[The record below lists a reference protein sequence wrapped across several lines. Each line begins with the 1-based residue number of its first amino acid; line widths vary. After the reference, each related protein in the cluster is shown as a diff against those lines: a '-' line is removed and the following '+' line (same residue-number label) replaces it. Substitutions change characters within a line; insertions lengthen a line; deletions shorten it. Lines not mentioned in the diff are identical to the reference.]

1 MGRSLLARRDAVA
14 LNNVVDQKSGMDW
27 YTAGKILEKQRQL
40 DVATSKIESIPFF
53 DNLFPANL
61 VSLMNNDPNIQAGF
75 PSNWT
80 PTQVF
85 YGLQSRGG
93 GGEPTNPYAV
103 FSGNDLTDGQAQIY
117 ITLFYSRLSTQFM
130 HTQYCALFA
139 WSTNRYA

>member
-1 MGRSLLARRDAVA
+1 MA
-14 LNNVVDQKSGMDW
+14 GM
-27 YTAGKILEKQRQL
+27 IMEKQRQL
-40 DVATSKIESIPFF
+40 DVDTSQIGSIPFF

-93 GGEPTNPYAV
+93 GGHPTNPFAF
-103 FSGNDLTDGQAQIY
+103 FSGHDWTDEQAQID
-117 ITLFYSRLSTQFM
+117 IALVRSGLPPRFLQPQSGALS
-130 HTQYCALFA
+130 A
-139 WSTNRYA
+139 WSSV